1 VQLPAL
7 CRAAESATQAITI
20 KDDVIL
26 LHPGTTL
33 SKPDRKKLN
42 EILSKFDKSL
52 YKIEHYKDGKVTR
65 TLGQLSDA
73 LIDKTI
79 AAEATEA
86 KAGGNSHATLQ
97 IIAAATSEQIYV
109 STAQEAPGANP
120 SASTNPQRIQTPTP
134 TATPPQNANPG
145 ASTNP
150 QRIQTPT
157 PTATPPPNANP
168 GASTNPQRIQ
178 TPTPTATPPPNAN
191 PGASTNPQ
199 RIQTPTPTATPPP
212 NAIPSGSTNPQ
223 TARTPIPGA
232 STNPQ
237 HQAGAPAAGEKASR
251 ELIERLKPILEK
263 YSKK

>member
-1 VQLPAL
+1 MVVSLAVSVQLPAL
-7 CRAAESATQAITI
+7 CLAAESGTQAVTI

-26 LHPGTTL
+26 LHPGTKL

-52 YKIEHYKDGKVTR
+52 YKVEHLKDGKVTR

-79 AAEATEA
+79 AAEAAEA
-86 KAGGNSHATLQ
+86 KASGNSHATLQ
-97 IIAAATSEQIYV
+97 IIAAAASEQIYV
-109 STAQEAPGANP
+109 TNAQEVPGASP
-120 SASTNPQRIQTPTP
+120 SASTNPQRIQPTPTP
-134 TATPPQNANPG
+134 TPPPNAAPS

-150 QRIQTPT
+150 QRIQGPT
-157 PTATPPPNANP
+157 PTATPPPNAMP
-168 GASTNPQRIQ
+168 SASTNPQRIQ
-178 TPTPTATPPPNAN
+178 
-191 PGASTNPQ
+191 
-199 RIQTPTPTATPPP
+199 PTPTATPPP
-212 NAIPSGSTNPQ
+212 NAIPSASTNPQ
-223 TARTPIPGA
+223 RVRTPIPSA

-263 YSKK
+263 YSSK

>member
-1 VQLPAL
+1 MKRSPAAHGYCRPRLLVLVVSLAVSVQLPAL
-7 CRAAESATQAITI
+7 CLAAESGTQAVTI

-26 LHPGTTL
+26 LHPGTKL
-33 SKPDRKKLN
+33 SKTDRKKLN

-52 YKIEHYKDGKVTR
+52 YKVEHYKDGKLTR

-79 AAEATEA
+79 PAEAAEA
-86 KAGGNSHATLQ
+86 KASGYSHATLQ
-97 IIAAATSEQIYV
+97 IIAAAASEQIYV
-109 STAQEAPGANP
+109 TNAQEVPGANP
-120 SASTNPQRIQTPTP
+120 SASTNPK
-134 TATPPQNANPG
+134 
-145 ASTNP
+145 
-150 QRIQTPT
+150 RIQTPT

-178 TPTPTATPPPNAN
+178 TPTPTATPPPNAA
-191 PGASTNPQ
+191 PSASTNPQ
-199 RIQTPTPTATPPP
+199 RIQPTPTATPPP
-212 NAIPSGSTNPQ
+212 NAIPSASTNPQ
-223 TARTPIPGA
+223 RVRTAIPSA

-263 YSKK
+263 YSTK

>member
-1 VQLPAL
+1 VQLSAL
-7 CRAAESATQAITI
+7 CLGAESATQAITI

-86 KAGGNSHATLQ
+86 KARGNSHATLQ
-97 IIAAATSEQIYV
+97 IIAAATSEQIYA

-134 TATPPQNANPG
+134 TATPP
-145 ASTNP
+145 
-150 QRIQTPT
+150 
-157 PTATPPPNANP
+157 PNA
-168 GASTNPQRIQ
+168 S
-178 TPTPTATPPPNAN
+178 

>member
-1 VQLPAL
+1 MKRSPAAHLHCRPELFVLVVSLALSVQLSAL
-7 CRAAESATQAITI
+7 CLGAESATQAITI

-86 KAGGNSHATLQ
+86 KARGNSHATLQ
-97 IIAAATSEQIYV
+97 IIAAATSEQIYA

-134 TATPPQNANPG
+134 TATPP
-145 ASTNP
+145 
-150 QRIQTPT
+150 
-157 PTATPPPNANP
+157 PNA
-168 GASTNPQRIQ
+168 S
-178 TPTPTATPPPNAN
+178 

-237 HQAGAPAAGEKASR
+237 HQAGAPAVGEKASR